1 MLFTSLTLDVGYWL
15 SDAGCSPLFAGS
27 DINNADPNLLK
38 QLAIIGGWVFGI
50 VMSVLMYQLGK
61 RKKDV
66 LIADQPIATSTTVT
80 GTVQTLSMDKFAT
93 RDFCDMRHDEITRR
107 LDGHD
112 AEISALR
119 DDAKQDRADG
129 EVHASARSATI
140 HRKIED
146 VRTELTGHINALR
159 TEMSGGFKA
168 VERSLGRIEGKVNRN
183 EP

>member
-1 MLFTSLTLDVGYWL
+1 MLFTSLTFVV
-15 SDAGCSPLFAGS
+15 GCSPILATS
-27 DINNADPNLLK
+27 DINNADANLLK

-50 VMSVLMYQLGK
+50 VMSALMYQLGK
-61 RKKDV
+61 RKKDIA
-66 LIADQPIATSTTVT
+66 IADQPIATTATVN
-80 GTVQTLSMDKFAT
+80 GTIQTLSVEKFVT
-93 RDFCDMRHDEITRR
+93 RDFCDLRHNELTRR

-112 AEISALR
+112 AEIASLR